1 MSCKESHKNLVG
13 HRFRRSGLCL
23 RQLVS
28 LNKAKRTAAA
38 VSITL
43 TSATSFAQSSVT
55 MGEIQNAANRSGDKS
70 MSLLELVYGS
80 IVHNPLAA
88 GGGSGGMIAQL
99 FLVLNSCMLAVG
111 AIWAMYHFGSAMI
124 ATGQDG
130 EFMGQKKSSPWFIIR
145 LGVGFTGLVP
155 IFGGYC
161 GAQMA
166 MLWGTMAGV
175 GIANLSLN
183 AAVAVL
189 NSGGSM
195 IATPAAPQA
204 TTLAKALFE
213 ANLCARAANTAIANM
228 PNETGVSVDPAENFA
243 PLATGTKIVLMN
255 QRGLSC
261 GGAEIDI
268 TAPPSI
274 PQYDGMAVYAND
286 PNPAYSQLLA
296 AHQSALTAMQSTLAA
311 AAQTY
316 VSAINGQAPPAEP
329 ANTISQAALQYQATI
344 TKAIAD
350 SSSGIS
356 QLATVIQSNLQR
368 DGWIMMG
375 AWYQTFAQ
383 ANSQLTSLAN
393 ATAAPVPGTDPDN
406 MPYPQVYR
414 KVIATYAQQNQRDAS
429 VTTSQGLANLSG
441 SGITGMT
448 DPKSI
453 LGKIFD
459 GQGWIRRM
467 VSLNSGQGQVG
478 ATNPL
483 IGMKNLGDYILDAGW
498 AALAAYTA
506 VEGIAAVRETSA
518 GKIVSTAM
526 SVATFGL
533 SDVVS
538 GAANGALKALAPFVV
553 VTVITLFFFGAMLSI
568 YIPMLPFII
577 WFSGVVSWYAVVGE
591 AMVASPLWAM
601 THLDGEG
608 EGLGQRPS
616 HGYIFLLNVMFR
628 PVFMEIGFVLAGAG
642 IVVLGTLLN
651 SMFGV
656 ALANAQFDSTTG
668 LVSIIGYIVLYVGMC
683 QTLCNSTFSLI
694 HIVPDQVFSWVG
706 GQMASRMPELED
718 RVNRLFGAGVDQG
731 GGTARSQV
739 PSVLG
744 RGSPDN
750 PPKSFADAGGRDNA

>member
-1 MSCKESHKNLVG
+1 MDKV
-13 HRFRRSGLCL
+13 
-23 RQLVS
+23 
-28 LNKAKRTAAA
+28 KRTAAA
-38 VSITL
+38 ASITL
-43 TSATSFAQSSVT
+43 MSATSFAQSSVT
-55 MGEIQNAANRSGDKS
+55 IGEIQNAANRSGDKS

-88 GGGSGGMIAQL
+88 GGGSGGVIAQL

-111 AIWAMYHFGSAMI
+111 TIWAMYHFGSAMI

-145 LGVGFTGLVP
+145 LGVGFSGLVP

-175 GIANLSLN
+175 GIANLSLDT
-183 AAVAVL
+183 AVAVL

-213 ANLCARAANTAIANM
+213 ANLCAQAANTAIANM
-228 PNETGVSVDPAENFA
+228 PNDTGVSVDPAESFA
-243 PLATGTKIVLMN
+243 PFATGTKIVLMN

-268 TAPPSI
+268 AAPPSI

-286 PNPAYSQLLA
+286 PNLAYSQLLA
-296 AHQSALTAMQSTLAA
+296 AHQSALTSMQSTLAA

-316 VSAINGQAPPAEP
+316 VSAINGQALPAAP
-329 ANTISQAALQYQATI
+329 ANAINQAALQYQATI

-356 QLATVIQSNLQR
+356 QLASVIQSNLQR

-393 ATAAPVPGTDPDN
+393 ATATAVPGTDPDN

-414 KVIATYAQQNQRDAS
+414 KVVATYAQQNQQDAS
-429 VTTSQGLANLSG
+429 VTTSQGPANLSG

-448 DPKSI
+448 DAKSI

-459 GQGWIRRM
+459 GQGWIRR
-467 VSLNSGQGQVG
+467 VVNLNSGQAQGG

-498 AALAAYTA
+498 TALAGYIAL
-506 VEGIAAVRETSA
+506 EGLAAAKETTA
-518 GKIVSTAM
+518 GKLVSTAM

-538 GAANGALKALAPFVV
+538 SAASGALKALGPFLVV
-553 VTVITLFFFGAMLSI
+553 MLITMFFFGAMLSV

-591 AMVASPLWAM
+591 SMVASPLWAM

-608 EGLGQRPS
+608 EGLGQRPT

-628 PVFMEIGFVLAGAG
+628 PVFMEIGFVLAAAG

-656 ALANAQFDSTTG
+656 AMANAQYDSTTG
-668 LVSIIGYIVLYVGMC
+668 VVSIIGYIVLYVGMC
-683 QTLCNSTFSLI
+683 QTLCNNTFSLI

-718 RVNRLFGAGVDQG
+718 RVNRLFGTGVGQG
-731 GGTARSQV
+731 GSTARSQV
-739 PSVLG
+739 PSAFG
-744 RGSPDN
+744 RGSPDS
-750 PPKSFADAGGRDNA
+750 PPKSPADIGGRDNA